1 MKRIQLPRGNNGL
14 IFSSLP
20 AASHSVILCDQW
32 LKSAKRILLVV
43 GSSLN
48 ETENLAEDVAKLLE
62 IQVQTEDEN
71 LEFHLLE
78 QDPAESHPDFFEKNC
93 NKLSLLSS
101 LMSLESSQGKRMI
114 IAATPE
120 TLLSACT
127 PRENKEKQEVS
138 ISCGMEMN
146 FEAFQDKLS
155 KDLDYSSLR
164 PKEPLKPYKR

>member
-14 IFSSLP
+14 IFSSFP

-32 LKSAKRILLVV
+32 LKSEKRILLVV
-43 GSSLN
+43 GSSLT

-62 IQVQTEDEN
+62 IQDQTENKN

-93 NKLSLLSS
+93 NKLSLLS

-127 PRENKEKQEVS
+127 PREIKKS
-138 ISCGMEMN
+138 KSC
-146 FEAFQDKLS
+146 
-155 KDLDYSSLR
+155 
-164 PKEPLKPYKR
+164 PLAVGWK